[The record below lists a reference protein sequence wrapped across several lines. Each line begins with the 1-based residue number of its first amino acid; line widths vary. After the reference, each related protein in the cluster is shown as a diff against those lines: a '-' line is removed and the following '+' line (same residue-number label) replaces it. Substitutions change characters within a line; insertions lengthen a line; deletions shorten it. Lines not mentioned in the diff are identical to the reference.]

1 MRELY
6 LCGSF
11 KTYREKK
18 EWEGVMRHA
27 GMRAT
32 LIATLVFIVVTGAV
46 AVAPRAL
53 ASCGAV
59 SCFVTIGSQQQVSQ
73 EGLLT
78 MNAIYNYTP
87 MRVIPGT
94 SGIIPGVL
102 TPERQLILDHH
113 QETRTITQSAS
124 VDFNYGI
131 TERLGLEITVP
142 YMWRTHHHIDGLG
155 EDGVNGEGEST
166 TFSSDGLGDIR
177 VGLKYNVLPTLRSMV
192 VVGFGVYLP
201 TGVTNAND
209 STGVLMEPTT
219 QLGRKQF
226 GLNPT
231 LYQTYELIPHR
242 LNQFSFMSYRHTFEN
257 SNGYQFGDM
266 WELNG
271 GFNLVTVPWLV
282 LSTQFNYRYMVHDT
296 FNSSLWR
303 SATPADAPDF
313 PGEPVVIDPNV
324 RNRRVPT
331 TGSTFLAFTPGFQ
344 LSLGGMID
352 SAWTRMTS
360 VYFYSSIPI
369 SRDSNNS
376 LAQGTSFVFGLTRSF
391 QLLNPT

>member
-1 MRELY
+1 M
-6 LCGSF
+6 
-11 KTYREKK
+11 
-18 EWEGVMRHA
+18 EGV
-27 GMRAT
+27 
-32 LIATLVFIVVTGAV
+32 
-46 AVAPRAL
+46 
-53 ASCGAV
+53 
-59 SCFVTIGSQQQVSQ
+59 
-73 EGLLT
+73 LT
-78 MNAIYNYTP
+78 VNGIYNYTP
-87 MRVIPGT
+87 MRVLSGT
-94 SGIIPGVL
+94 SGVIPGID
-102 TPERQLILDHH
+102 TPQRQLILDHH

-124 VDFNYGI
+124 IDLNYGV

-166 TFSSDGLGDIR
+166 TFSSDGLGDMR

-209 STGVLMEPTT
+209 STGVLMEPTA

-242 LNQFSFMSYRHTFEN
+242 LSQFALASYRHTFKN

-282 LSTQFNYRYMVHDT
+282 LSSQLNYRYMVHDT
-296 FNSSLWR
+296 FNSSLLR

-313 PGEPVVIDPNV
+313 PGEPVVIDPTV
-324 RNRRVPT
+324 KNRAVPT

-391 QLLNPT
+391 QLLNPA